1 MSFGDFAI
9 APSTTV
15 TLCAG
20 VPLAK
25 GSEDT
30 ILFSSAGEQASI
42 ISSHHIAT
50 FSNITYQRNTRN
62 VVRIGMPM
70 GVSGANSA
78 IRANYLIFNN
88 TAFEGKNIYA
98 FVDSVDYVNNNTV
111 DVTFTIDAMQTFM
124 FDYQLRECFVER
136 EHSVTDD
143 VGDNV
148 VPENFGELPVVIN
161 SKNESCLFRGATSTG
176 HFYTD
181 KYIYVVYSVP
191 QETDDVH
198 GDIVNN
204 VYVATTVQEQ
214 ILAGAQGVDSV
225 INTARHRHET
235 IVAVVAVPTDVVAS
249 GRSGYEKHVT
259 IPINTII
266 GESGWAYTP
275 KNKKLLTYPYN
286 YIVVSNN
293 NGEDKQIRWEWFNN
307 PGNATF
313 TLYAAYMPTPEAA
326 LVPENYRGTGRDYG
340 DACFFNGFP
349 SSAWSEDSFLSW
361 QLRNRNSY
369 DASVSALKWKGGA
382 SVVSG
387 TMAGAAVGS
396 AFGPVGTAVGA
407 LVGGAG
413 SFISTASNAAQ
424 LAGSVQDQKAAPDQ
438 LTGNAAAS
446 VVNEILD
453 CTGFTIY
460 GMSVPVRYASM
471 IDDYFTMYGY
481 ATNRVKQPNIS
492 SRPRFNYVKTQGCT
506 IYGSVPAPFAAE
518 IQSRFN
524 NGVRFW
530 RPGATIGDYTTSNAP
545 T

>member
-9 APSTTV
+9 TPSTTV

-20 VPLAK
+20 VPLAE
-25 GSEDT
+25 GSDDT
-30 ILFSSAGEQASI
+30 ILFSSAGEQAST
-42 ISSHHIAT
+42 ISSYHIAT

-62 VVRIGMPM
+62 VVRVGMPM

-98 FVDSVDYVNNNTV
+98 FVDKVDYVNNNTI

-143 VGDNV
+143 VGDNT
-148 VPENFGELPVVIN
+148 VPESFGELPVVIN
-161 SKNESCLFRGATSTG
+161 SRNESCLFRGTAPHP

-181 KYIYVVYSVP
+181 KYIYVVYTLP
-191 QETDDVH
+191 QATDNIQ

-204 VYVATTVQEQ
+204 VYVATKVLTPTTV
-214 ILAGAQGVDSV
+214 GAAGVDSV
-225 INTARHRHET
+225 INTARQNHET
-235 IVAVVAVPTDVVAS
+235 IVAIVAVPTDVVAS
-249 GRSGYEKHVT
+249 GTTGYEKHVS
-259 IPINTII
+259 IPINTLI
-266 GESGWAYTP
+266 GESGRAYTP
-275 KNKKLLTYPYN
+275 NNKKLLTYPYN
-286 YIVVSNN
+286 YIVISNN
-293 NGEDKQIRWEWFNN
+293 NGEEKQLRWEWFNV
-307 PGNATF
+307 PGTAEF
-313 TLYAAYMPTPEAA
+313 TLYAAYVPTPEAA
-326 LVPENYRGTGRDYG
+326 LVPEGYRGTGRDYG

-382 SVVSG
+382 SITSG
-387 TMAGAAVGS
+387 SLAGAAVG
-396 AFGPVGTAVGA
+396 AGFGPLGMAIGA
-407 LVGGAG
+407 AVGGAG
-413 SFISTASNAAQ
+413 AFISSATNAAQ
-424 LAGSVQDQKAAPDQ
+424 LSASLQDQKAAPDQ

-460 GMSVPVRYASM
+460 GMSVPVRFASI

-481 ATNRVKQPNIS
+481 ATKRVKVPNIS

-506 IYGSVPAPFAAE
+506 IYGTVPAPFAAE
-518 IQSRFN
+518 IQARFN

-530 RPGATIGDYTTSNAP
+530 KPGATIGDYTTSNAP